1 MLSEMFWDFQKT
13 LIYKEKCKQ
22 SKNKERKKLYHK
34 SATKLF
40 QVCMIIVYDSFFLAL
55 VLSALVLALHC
66 YCGENVKYGLSKQ
79 LFQRIRQYGGWK
91 NLTVTTNF

>member
-34 SATKLF
+34 SATKVF

-55 VLSALVLALHC
+55 VLLALVLALHC
-66 YCGENVKYGLSKQ
+66 YCGENVKY
-79 LFQRIRQYGGWK
+79 FQNNCFKEYDNMAVEKISQ
-91 NLTVTTNF
+91 